1 MPDKPENGSPEWWLG
16 ELYKRQLARRP
27 QLDRLEAYY
36 AGKHKLQFATPKFR
50 DTFGNLF
57 KAFADNWCDL
67 IVEASVERLEVQ
79 GFRLGNTEEADQS
92 ASDLWQRNFLDAD
105 SDLAILEAVKLGE
118 SAAIVEPGNPARI
131 TVEHPSQVIVAT
143 DNGDRRRRA
152 AALKVWLNE
161 WGYLFG
167 TVYLPDGV
175 YKFQS
180 ENTVDMSGATTGVNW
195 IERES
200 VEHRENNPFGVVPVV
215 PLENAPGMLTGGK
228 SDLTSVIPVQDAIN
242 KLVLD
247 MLVASEFAAMRQRWA
262 TGVELP
268 RDDEGQEVG
277 DEPSFIAWMDRV
289 WTAEDPDAKFG
300 EFQAG
305 DLSNY
310 VGAIGLLIQHLSAQ
324 TRTPPHYLLGQVVN
338 ASGDALKAAETGL
351 VSKVR
356 RKQRFMGPG
365 WAEVVRL
372 GLDVKRD
379 VRVETVWRDTESRSI
394 GELVDAATKM
404 QTLGVPEDA
413 LWEFIGATPQ
423 QIARWKKSRDAEL
436 LAAEAL
442 AFAGVRPKDQGL
454 PNDETVEEPPA
465 DEPSAATPPVVENA
479 K

>member
-1 MPDKPENGSPEWWLG
+1 MPELTQGSPEWWLR
-16 ELYKRQLARRP
+16 ELHKRQLARRP
-27 QLDRLEAYY
+27 QLDKLENYY
-36 AGKHKLQFATPKFR
+36 AGKHKLQFATPKFK

-79 GFRLGNTEEADQS
+79 GFRLGNSDEADKD
-92 ASDLWQRNFLDAD
+92 AWDVWQRNFLDAD

-118 SAAIVEPGNPARI
+118 SAVIVEPGDKPRI
-131 TVEHPSQVIVAT
+131 TVEHPTQVIVAT
-143 DNGDRRRRA
+143 DSGDRRRRA
-152 AALKVWLNE
+152 AALKVWLND
-161 WGYLFG
+161 WGYLFA

-180 ENTVDMSGATTGVNW
+180 SATVDMAGAQVVEW
-195 IERES
+195 KERDA
-200 VEHRENNPFGVVPVV
+200 VEHRAANPFGVVPVV

-228 SDLTSVIPVQDAIN
+228 SDLTNAIPVQDAIN

-268 RDDEGQEVG
+268 RDDDGHEVG
-277 DEPSFIAWMDRV
+277 DEASFVSWMDRV
-289 WTAEDPDAKFG
+289 WTAEDSEAKFG

-305 DLSNY
+305 DLGNY

-324 TRTPPHYLLGQVVN
+324 TKTPPHYLLGQVVN

-365 WAEVVRL
+365 WSEVMRL
-372 GLDVKRD
+372 ALRVEDG
-379 VRVETVWRDTESRSI
+379 VRVETSWRDTESRSV

-404 QTLGVPEDA
+404 QSLGVPEDA

-423 QIARWKKSRDAEL
+423 QIERWKKSRDAEL

-442 AFAGVRPKDQGL
+442 AFAGVRPSDQGL
-454 PNDETVEEPPA
+454 PSQTA
-465 DEPSAATPPVVENA
+465 DEPKSDEPTAATPPVVEDA
-479 K
+479 S